1 MKLTHGYYHLIA
13 ILTVAIWG
21 LTFIATKVLINHGLT
36 PQEIFFYRFLIA
48 YIGIWAISPK
58 HLFAD
63 NLKDELWLVAGG
75 VFGGSL
81 YFFTENTALGITQA
95 SNVAFIIC
103 TAPLL
108 TTILSLLFYK
118 SEKATKGLVYGSLL
132 ALIGVGLVVFN
143 GSVVLKLSPV
153 GDLLTLLA
161 ALSWAF
167 YSLVIKRMTGRYPT
181 VFITRKIFFYGV
193 LTILPAFLLHPLLVT
208 GSPGFFDLL
217 YSLEC
222 GFETAGNDAGLQLYL
237 FKSVG
242 DDGGFGAHS
251 PRTNHM
257 DYVNGGGLHHIRG
270 LSGGKEVG
278 SFHLLSAGK
287 LRTNIDIVY
296 PRTSGFV
303 SALS

>member
-1 MKLTHGYYHLIA
+1 MSFGWWREAYSA
-13 ILTVAIWG
+13 DR
-21 LTFIATKVLINHGLT
+21 FISSQK
-36 PQEIFFYRFLIA
+36 
-48 YIGIWAISPK
+48 
-58 HLFAD
+58 
-63 NLKDELWLVAGG
+63 
-75 VFGGSL
+75 
-81 YFFTENTALGITQA
+81 NTALGITQA

-193 LTILPAFLLHPLLVT
+193 LTILPAFLLHPLQPDFDVLLQPLVLSNLLFLAVLASLICYILWNVVLKQLGTMRASNYIYLNPLVT
-208 GSPGFFDLL
+208 MVASVLILHEQITWITLMGAACIILGV
-217 YSLEC
+217 
-222 GFETAGNDAGLQLYL
+222 YL
-237 FKSVG
+237 AEK
-242 DDGGFGAHS
+242 
-251 PRTNHM
+251 
-257 DYVNGGGLHHIRG
+257 
-270 LSGGKEVG
+270 K
-278 SFHLLSAGK
+278 
-287 LRTNIDIVY
+287 
-296 PRTSGFV
+296 
-303 SALS
+303 

>member
-108 TTILSLLFYK
+108 TTILSLIFYK
-118 SEKATKGLVYGSLL
+118 SEKATKGLIYGSLL

-143 GSVVLKLSPV
+143 GSVVLKLKELHIAAIKHGLDEVLIYAFRILTSLSDTPSRCNTLCISAK
-153 GDLLTLLA
+153 LLNRWDCYKL
-161 ALSWAF
+161 
-167 YSLVIKRMTGRYPT
+167 T
-181 VFITRKIFFYGV
+181 VKTICLKIC
-193 LTILPAFLLHPLLVT
+193 L
-208 GSPGFFDLL
+208 
-217 YSLEC
+217 
-222 GFETAGNDAGLQLYL
+222 
-237 FKSVG
+237 
-242 DDGGFGAHS
+242 
-251 PRTNHM
+251 
-257 DYVNGGGLHHIRG
+257 
-270 LSGGKEVG
+270 
-278 SFHLLSAGK
+278 
-287 LRTNIDIVY
+287 
-296 PRTSGFV
+296 
-303 SALS
+303 